1 MDKVAQRELC
11 EFATRIVDGMVDS
24 HLVKHGPEWIR
35 AWYQLRLSW
44 SETEPEY
51 VLLSPWHLRDFA
63 RRAQTEPDVFD
74 LCLFASGTR
83 LRAGVHVPKPL
94 GQVVASYLENPRTR
108 PRRNPGPGRDRN
120 WSRNFIIFALLE
132 ELMQQ
137 HDDLPVGKNRDR
149 WGIRGKKTHLA
160 DIASKGIKESR
171 LRNVEATEI
180 QRVWENT
187 ALRAEYREVMKLF
200 YLSLLED
207 EQVRV

>member
-1 MDKVAQRELC
+1 
-11 EFATRIVDGMVDS
+11 
-24 HLVKHGPEWIR
+24 
-35 AWYQLRLSW
+35 
-44 SETEPEY
+44 
-51 VLLSPWHLRDFA
+51 
-63 RRAQTEPDVFD
+63 
-74 LCLFASGTR
+74 
-83 LRAGVHVPKPL
+83 
-94 GQVVASYLENPRTR
+94 
-108 PRRNPGPGRDRN
+108 
-120 WSRNFIIFALLE
+120 
-132 ELMQQ
+132 MQQ